1 MVQSVPAVTARPHL
15 GLDAPFVCRMFPT
28 VPSGPSAIQGMIR
41 FGTSGWRAIIADEFT
56 FDAVRRVTQAISE
69 WITKRAPGSQVI
81 VGYDTRFMAEV
92 FAAEG
97 AAIIAANGL
106 QPLLCDRATPTPAI
120 AFAVRSRGAS
130 GAINF
135 TASHNPPEYCG
146 MKFSTSD
153 GAPALP
159 EVTGEIERNI
169 LSMEGQQIPKPAQG
183 QPVESLSLVNDYL
196 SDLATKID
204 LRVIASAGLRIAYDP
219 LWGTGRGYL
228 DKALADAG
236 CGVLMLHDYRDVYFG
251 GHSPTPDAEYLRELR
266 DALLDGGYDLGISTD
281 GDADRF
287 GIIDR
292 DGSFVTPN
300 QIIAL
305 LVDYLA
311 ESRGWSDAVA
321 RSVATTHLID
331 RVAARRGI
339 EVIETPVGFKYI
351 GQLIDDDKISI
362 GGEESAGLS
371 IRGHF
376 PEKDGILACLL
387 VAEMVAKRNASL
399 RGMLAKVYSEV
410 GQVASGRIGVT
421 LTPELQ
427 QALASKLSAGA
438 NEFASHRIESV
449 NRVDGAKF
457 ILDDGSWI
465 LMRPSGTEPLVRIYA
480 EASNEQELEVLL
492 ESGRKYI
499 LG

>member
-1 MVQSVPAVTARPHL
+1 MR
-15 GLDAPFVCRMFPT
+15 
-28 VPSGPSAIQGMIR
+28 
-41 FGTSGWRAIIADEFT
+41 
-56 FDAVRRVTQAISE
+56 
-69 WITKRAPGSQVI
+69 
-81 VGYDTRFMAEV
+81 
-92 FAAEG
+92 
-97 AAIIAANGL
+97 
-106 QPLLCDRATPTPAI
+106 
-120 AFAVRSRGAS
+120 
-130 GAINF
+130 
-135 TASHNPPEYCG
+135 
-146 MKFSTSD
+146 
-153 GAPALP
+153 
-159 EVTGEIERNI
+159 
-169 LSMEGQQIPKPAQG
+169 
-183 QPVESLSLVNDYL
+183 
-196 SDLATKID
+196 
-204 LRVIASAGLRIAYDP
+204 
-219 LWGTGRGYL
+219 
-228 DKALADAG
+228 DK
-236 CGVLMLHDYRDVYFG
+236 V
-251 GHSPTPDAEYLRELR
+251 
-266 DALLDGGYDLGISTD
+266 LDGGYQLGVSTD

-287 GIIDR
+287 GIMDR

-321 RSVATTHLID
+321 RSVATTHLVD

-351 GQLIDDDKISI
+351 GQLIDDDKVSI

-371 IRGHF
+371 IRGHL

-387 VAEMVAKRNASL
+387 VAEMVAKRNVSL
-399 RGMLAKVYSEV
+399 GEMLERVYSDV
-410 GQVASGRIGVT
+410 GKIVSGRIGVK

-427 QALASKLSAGA
+427 QGLASKLAKDA
-438 NEFASHRIESV
+438 DEFAGRRVASV

-457 ILDDGSWI
+457 ILEDGSWI

>member
-1 MVQSVPAVTARPHL
+1 
-15 GLDAPFVCRMFPT
+15 
-28 VPSGPSAIQGMIR
+28 MIK

-56 FDAVRRVTQAISE
+56 FDAVRRVTQAISD
-69 WITKRAPGSQVI
+69 WIAKRAPGSQVI

-92 FAAEG
+92 FASEG

-106 QPLLCDRATPTPAI
+106 HPLLCDRATPTPAI
-120 AFAVRSRGAS
+120 AFAVRSRRAS

-135 TASHNPPEYCG
+135 TASHNPPEYSG
-146 MKFSTSD
+146 IKFSASD

-159 EVTGEIERNI
+159 EVTNEIERNI
-169 LSMEGQQIPKPAQG
+169 SSLEGKHIAKPAQG
-183 QPVESLSLVNDYL
+183 RQVESLSLVNDYL
-196 SDLATKID
+196 NDIATKID
-204 LRVIASAGLRIAYDP
+204 LRAIAGAGLRIAYDP

-228 DKALADAG
+228 DKALGDAG
-236 CGVLMLHDYRDVYFG
+236 SDVLMLHDYRDVYFG
-251 GHSPTPDAEYLRELR
+251 GHSPSPEAEYLHELR
-266 DALLDGGYDLGISTD
+266 DAVTAGGYDLGISTD

-292 DGSFVTPN
+292 DGAFVTPN

-311 ESRGWSDAVA
+311 ESRGWTDAVA
-321 RSVATTHLID
+321 RSVATTHLVD

-351 GQLIDDDKISI
+351 GQLIDEDKISL

-387 VAEMVAKRNASL
+387 VAEMVAARRASL
-399 RGMLAKVYSEV
+399 GEMLAKVYSEV
-410 GQVASGRIGVT
+410 GHVTSGRIGVP

-427 QALASKLSAGA
+427 QALPSKLSADA
-438 NEFASHRIESV
+438 NEFAGHRVVSV

-465 LMRPSGTEPLVRIYA
+465 LLRPSGTEPLVRIYA

-492 ESGRKYI
+492 ESGHKYI

>member
-1 MVQSVPAVTARPHL
+1 
-15 GLDAPFVCRMFPT
+15 
-28 VPSGPSAIQGMIR
+28 MIK

-56 FDAVRRVTQAISE
+56 FEAVRRVTQAISA
-69 WITKRAPGSQVI
+69 WISERAPGSQVI
-81 VGYDTRFMAEV
+81 IGYDTRFMAED
-92 FAAEG
+92 FAAQG
-97 AAIIAANGL
+97 ARIIAANGL
-106 QPLLCDRATPTPAI
+106 HPLLCDRATPTPAI
-120 AFAVRSRGAS
+120 AFAVRSKGAS

-135 TASHNPPEYCG
+135 TASHNPPTYCG

-159 EVTGEIERNI
+159 EVTSEIEQYIREI
-169 LSMEGQQIPKPAQG
+169 GDAELAIPASD
-183 QPVESLSLVNDYL
+183 QPIASLSLVDDYL

-204 LRVIASAGLRIAYDP
+204 IAAIVSAGLRIAFDP

-228 DKALADAG
+228 DKALTDAG
-236 CGVLMLHDYRDVYFG
+236 GDVAVIHDYRDVYFG
-251 GHSPTPDAEYLRELR
+251 GHSPEPDAEYLHELR
-266 DALLDGGYDLGISTD
+266 DKVLVDGYQLGVSTD

-287 GIIDR
+287 GILDR

-300 QIIAL
+300 QVIAL

-321 RSVATTHLID
+321 RSVATTHLVD
-331 RVAARRGI
+331 RVSARHGI

-351 GQLIDDDKISI
+351 GALIDDDKISI

-371 IRGHF
+371 IRGHL

-387 VAEMVAKRNASL
+387 VAEMVAKRNTSL
-399 RGMLAKVYSEV
+399 REMLEQVYSDV
-410 GQVASGRIGVT
+410 GTIVSGRKGVK
-421 LTPELQ
+421 LTPELHER
-427 QALASKLSAGA
+427 LASRLAEDPD
-438 NEFASHRIESV
+438 EFDGRRVASV
-449 NRVDGAKF
+449 NRIDGAKF
-457 ILDDGSWI
+457 IFEDGSWI

>member
-1 MVQSVPAVTARPHL
+1 
-15 GLDAPFVCRMFPT
+15 
-28 VPSGPSAIQGMIR
+28 MIK

-56 FDAVRRVTQAISE
+56 FEAVRRVTQAIST
-69 WITKRAPGSQVI
+69 WISKRAPGSQVI
-81 VGYDTRFMAEV
+81 VGYDTRFMAED
-92 FAAEG
+92 FAAQG
-97 AAIIAANGL
+97 ARIIAANGL
-106 QPLLCDRATPTPAI
+106 HPLLCDRATPTPAI
-120 AFAVRSRGAS
+120 AFAVRSKGAS
-130 GAINF
+130 GALNF
-135 TASHNPPEYCG
+135 TASHNPPTYCG
-146 MKFSTSD
+146 IKFSTSD

-159 EVTGEIERNI
+159 EVTSEIEEHIRS
-169 LSMEGQQIPKPAQG
+169 LEGQAIPIPAQD
-183 QPVESLSLVNDYL
+183 QAVESLSLVKDYTN
-196 SDLATKID
+196 DLASKID
-204 LRVIASAGLRIAYDP
+204 LGAIAGAGLRVAYDP

-228 DKALADAG
+228 DKMLTDAG
-236 CGVLMLHDYRDVYFG
+236 CDMVMIHDYRDVYFG
-251 GHSPTPDAEYLRELR
+251 GHSPEPDAKYLNELR
-266 DALLDGGYDLGISTD
+266 DTVLGGGYQLGVSTD
-281 GDADRF
+281 GDSDRF
-287 GIIDR
+287 GILDR
-292 DGSFVTPN
+292 DGTFVTAN

-321 RSVATTHLID
+321 RSVATTHLVD

-351 GQLIDDDKISI
+351 GALIDDDKVSI

-371 IRGHF
+371 IRGHL

-387 VAEMVAKRNASL
+387 VCEMVAKRNLAL
-399 RGMLAKVYSEV
+399 GEMLEQVYSQV
-410 GQVASGRIGVT
+410 GRVVNGRIGVK
-421 LTPELQ
+421 LTPELHHG
-427 QALASKLSAGA
+427 LADKLATDTE
-438 NEFASHRIESV
+438 EFAGRRVASV

-457 ILDDGSWI
+457 ILEDKSWI

>member
-1 MVQSVPAVTARPHL
+1 
-15 GLDAPFVCRMFPT
+15 
-28 VPSGPSAIQGMIR
+28 MIK

-56 FDAVRRVTQAISE
+56 FEAVRRVTQAISA
-69 WITKRAPGSQVI
+69 WIVEHSPGSSVI
-81 VGYDTRFMAEV
+81 IGCDTRFMAED
-92 FAAEG
+92 FAAQG
-97 AAIIAANGL
+97 ARIIAANQL
-106 QPLLCDRATPTPAI
+106 HPLLCDRATPTPAI
-120 AFAVRSRGAS
+120 AYAVRSRGAS

-135 TASHNPPEYCG
+135 TASHNPAIYCG
-146 MKFSTSD
+146 IKFSTSD

-159 EVTGEIERNI
+159 EVTQEIERHIRRLGNQEVP
-169 LSMEGQQIPKPAQG
+169 LPSPD
-183 QPVESLSLVNDYL
+183 QPIESLSLVDDYL
-196 SDLATKID
+196 HDLATKID
-204 LRVIASAGLRIAYDP
+204 MAAIASAGLRVAYDP

-228 DKALADAG
+228 DKALIDAG
-236 CGVLMLHDYRDVYFG
+236 CDVAMIHDYRDVYFG
-251 GHSPTPDAEYLRELR
+251 GHSPEPDAEYLHELR
-266 DALLDGGYDLGISTD
+266 DKVLADGRHLGVSTD

-287 GIIDR
+287 GILDR

-321 RSVATTHLID
+321 RSVATTHLVD
-331 RVAARRGI
+331 RVASRRGI
-339 EVIETPVGFKYI
+339 QVIETPVGFKYI
-351 GQLIDDDKISI
+351 GQLIDDNKVFI

-371 IRGHF
+371 IRGHI

-399 RGMLAKVYSEV
+399 GEMLEKVYAET
-410 GQVASGRIGVT
+410 GKIASGRIGVR

-427 QALASKLSAGA
+427 QQLAGKLAAGA
-438 NEFASHRIESV
+438 SDFAGRQVVSV

-457 ILDDGSWI
+457 ILEDGSWL

>member
-1 MVQSVPAVTARPHL
+1 
-15 GLDAPFVCRMFPT
+15 
-28 VPSGPSAIQGMIR
+28 MIK

-56 FDAVRRVTQAISE
+56 YGAVRRVTQAISI
-69 WITKRAPGSQVI
+69 WISERAAGSEVI
-81 VGYDTRFMAEV
+81 VGYDTRFMAED
-92 FAAEG
+92 FAAQG
-97 AAIIAANGL
+97 ARIIAANGL
-106 QPLLCDRATPTPAI
+106 RPLLCDRATPTPAI
-120 AFAVRSRGAS
+120 AFAVRSRKAS

-135 TASHNPPEYCG
+135 TASHNPPVYCG
-146 MKFSTSD
+146 IKFSTSD

-159 EVTGEIERNI
+159 EVTTAIENNI
-169 LSMEGQQIPKPAQG
+169 KNLEGQEISIPEQHP
-183 QPVESLSLVNDYL
+183 PIESLSLVNDYL

-204 LRVIASAGLRIAYDP
+204 LGVISDAGLRLAYDP

-228 DKALADAG
+228 DKILADAG
-236 CGVLMLHDYRDVYFG
+236 CDVLMLHDYRDVYFG
-251 GHSPTPDAEYLRELR
+251 GHSPEPDAEYLHELR
-266 DALLDGGYDLGISTD
+266 DRVRDGGYQLGISTD
-281 GDADRF
+281 GDSDRF
-287 GIIDR
+287 GIMDR

-300 QIIAL
+300 QTIAL

-331 RVAARRGI
+331 RLAARRGI
-339 EVIETPVGFKYI
+339 AVIETPVGFKYI
-351 GQLIDDDKISI
+351 GQLIDEDKIFI

-387 VAEMVAKRNASL
+387 VAEMVARRNASL
-399 RGMLAKVYSEV
+399 GEMFEQVYSKV
-410 GQVASGRIGVT
+410 GRLVTGRIGVK
-421 LTPELQ
+421 LTPELHQ
-427 QALASKLSAGA
+427 GLAGKLSADAEKFSGRRV
-438 NEFASHRIESV
+438 ASINRI
-449 NRVDGAKF
+449 DGAKL
-457 ILDDGSWI
+457 ILEDGSWI

-480 EASNEQELEVLL
+480 EASDERELEVLL

>member
-1 MVQSVPAVTARPHL
+1 
-15 GLDAPFVCRMFPT
+15 
-28 VPSGPSAIQGMIR
+28 MIK

-56 FDAVRRVTQAISE
+56 FDAVCRVTQAISA
-69 WITKRAPGSQVI
+69 WIVERAPGSQVI
-81 VGYDTRFMAEV
+81 VGYDTRFMAED
-92 FAAEG
+92 FAARG
-97 AAIIAANGL
+97 ARILAANKL
-106 QPLLCDRATPTPAI
+106 RPLLCDRATPTPAI
-120 AFAVRSRGAS
+120 SYAVRSKGAS

-135 TASHNPPEYCG
+135 TASHNPPTYCG
-146 MKFSTSD
+146 MKFSTPD

-159 EVTGEIERNI
+159 EVTAEIERHLRALGNQEI
-169 LSMEGQQIPKPAQG
+169 PLPVEGQPI
-183 QPVESLSLVNDYL
+183 ESLSPVDDYL
-196 SDLATKID
+196 NDLASKID
-204 LRVIASAGLRIAYDP
+204 FAAIARAGLRTAYDP

-228 DKALADAG
+228 DKAVRDAG
-236 CGVLMLHDYRDVYFG
+236 CEVAVIHDYRDVYFG
-251 GHSPTPDAEYLRELR
+251 GHSPEPDAEYLHELR
-266 DALLDGGYDLGISTD
+266 DKVVEGGYQLGLSTD

-287 GIIDR
+287 GVLDR

-311 ESRGWSDAVA
+311 ESRGWTDAVA
-321 RSVATTHLID
+321 RSVATTHLVD

-339 EVIETPVGFKYI
+339 KVIETPVGFKYL
-351 GQLIDDDKISI
+351 GQLIDEDKVAI

-387 VAEMVAKRNASL
+387 VAEMVARRNASL
-399 RGMLAKVYSEV
+399 GEMLEQIYSDV
-410 GQVASGRIGVT
+410 GRIVSGRIGVR
-421 LTPELQ
+421 LTPEVQ
-427 QALASKLSAGA
+427 QVLPSKLAVGA
-438 NEFASHRIESV
+438 NEFGRRRVVSV

-457 ILDDGSWI
+457 ILEDGSWI

-492 ESGRKYI
+492 ESGREYI

>member
-1 MVQSVPAVTARPHL
+1 
-15 GLDAPFVCRMFPT
+15 
-28 VPSGPSAIQGMIR
+28 
-41 FGTSGWRAIIADEFT
+41 
-56 FDAVRRVTQAISE
+56 
-69 WITKRAPGSQVI
+69 
-81 VGYDTRFMAEV
+81 
-92 FAAEG
+92 
-97 AAIIAANGL
+97 
-106 QPLLCDRATPTPAI
+106 
-120 AFAVRSRGAS
+120 
-130 GAINF
+130 
-135 TASHNPPEYCG
+135 
-146 MKFSTSD
+146 MKFSTAD

-159 EVTGEIERNI
+159 EVTVEIEQHIRALENQALPI
-169 LSMEGQQIPKPAQG
+169 PSQDQQI
-183 QPVESLSLVNDYL
+183 ESLSLVDDYL
-196 SDLATKID
+196 NDLAGKID
-204 LRVIASAGLRIAYDP
+204 FAAIASAGLRTAYDP

-228 DKALADAG
+228 DKALTNAG
-236 CGVLMLHDYRDVYFG
+236 CEVAMIHDYRDVYFG
-251 GHSPTPDAEYLRELR
+251 GHSPEPDAEYLHELR
-266 DALLDGGYDLGISTD
+266 DTVVEGGYHLGLSTD

-287 GIIDR
+287 GILDR

-311 ESRGWSDAVA
+311 ESRGWNDAVA
-321 RSVATTHLID
+321 RSVATTHLVD
-331 RVAARRGI
+331 RVAAKRGI
-339 EVIETPVGFKYI
+339 DVIETPVGFKYI
-351 GQLIDDDKISI
+351 GQLIDDDKVSI

-387 VAEMVAKRNASL
+387 VAEMVARRNMSL
-399 RGMLAKVYSEV
+399 GEMLERVYSDV
-410 GQVASGRIGVT
+410 GRVISGRIGVR

-427 QALASKLSAGA
+427 QGLASKLAAGVD
-438 NEFASHRIESV
+438 EFGGRQVVSV

-457 ILDDGSWI
+457 ILEDGSWI

>member
-1 MVQSVPAVTARPHL
+1 
-15 GLDAPFVCRMFPT
+15 
-28 VPSGPSAIQGMIR
+28 MIK

-56 FDAVRRVTQAISE
+56 FDAVRHVTQAIADWVSQ
-69 WITKRAPGSQVI
+69 RAPGSQVVI
-81 VGYDTRFMAEV
+81 GYDTRFMAEA

-106 QPLLCDRATPTPAI
+106 HPLLCDRATPTPAI

-130 GAINF
+130 GALNF

-146 MKFSTSD
+146 IKFSASD

-159 EVTGEIERNI
+159 EVTTEIERNI
-169 LSMEGQQIPKPAQG
+169 ASLAARDIPKPDKGG
-183 QPVESLSLVNDYL
+183 QKVESLALVDDYL
-196 SDLATKID
+196 KDLATKINFQAVAD
-204 LRVIASAGLRIAYDP
+204 AGLRVAYDP

-228 DKALADAG
+228 DKALSDAG
-236 CGVLMLHDYRDVYFG
+236 CEVLMLHDYRDVYFG
-251 GHSPTPDAEYLRELR
+251 GHSPTPEEEYLHELR
-266 DALLDGGYDLGISTD
+266 NTVKDGGYQLGISTD

-292 DGSFVTPN
+292 DGTFITPN

-311 ESRGWSDAVA
+311 DSRGWSDAVA
-321 RSVATTHLID
+321 RSVATTHLVD

-351 GQLIDDDKISI
+351 GQLIDENKIAI

-371 IRGHF
+371 IRGHL

-387 VAEMVAKRNASL
+387 VAEMVATRNASL
-399 RGMLAKVYSEV
+399 GEMLEKVYSEV
-410 GQVASGRIGVT
+410 GYVASGRIGVK

-427 QALASKLSAGA
+427 QALPGKLSAGA
-438 NEFASHRIESV
+438 NEFGGHRVTSV
-449 NRVDGAKF
+449 NRIDGAKF

-480 EASNEQELEVLL
+480 ESSNEQGLEVLL
-492 ESGRKYI
+492 ESGNKYI

>member
-1 MVQSVPAVTARPHL
+1 MVESGLLQVRIPTWAFPPRTNAGYSDGPPH
-15 GLDAPFVCRMFPT
+15 
-28 VPSGPSAIQGMIR
+28 GPSANQRMIK

-56 FDAVRRVTQAISE
+56 FAAVRLVTQAISA
-69 WITKRAPGSQVI
+69 WISKRAPDSQVI
-81 VGYDTRFMAEV
+81 VGYDTRFMAED
-92 FAAEG
+92 FAAQG
-97 AAIIAANGL
+97 ARIVAANGL
-106 QPLLCDRATPTPAI
+106 RPLLCDRATPTPAI

-135 TASHNPPEYCG
+135 TASHNPPRYCG
-146 MKFSTSD
+146 IKFSTSD

-159 EVTGEIERNI
+159 EVTSAIEQNIRN
-169 LSMEGQQIPKPAQG
+169 LEDQVIPLPTED
-183 QPVESLSLVNDYL
+183 QPVESLSLVNDYAN
-196 SDLATKID
+196 DLAAKID
-204 LRVIASAGLRIAYDP
+204 LSVIASAGLRVAYDP

-228 DKALADAG
+228 DKILTDAG
-236 CGVLMLHDYRDVYFG
+236 CDVVMIHDYRDVYFG
-251 GHSPTPDAEYLRELR
+251 GHSPEPAAEYLHEMR
-266 DALLDGGYDLGISTD
+266 DKVLDGGYHLGVSTD
-281 GDADRF
+281 GDSDRF

-311 ESRGWSDAVA
+311 DSRGWSDAVA
-321 RSVATTHLID
+321 RSVATTHLVD

-339 EVIETPVGFKYI
+339 KVIETPVGFKYI
-351 GQLIDDDKISI
+351 GALIDDDKVSI

-371 IRGHF
+371 IRGHL

-387 VAEMVAKRNASL
+387 VAEMVAKRNVSL
-399 RGMLAKVYSEV
+399 GEMLGQLYSEV
-410 GQVASGRIGVT
+410 GRVVNGRIGVK

-427 QALASKLSAGA
+427 QGLAVKLAAGGD
-438 NEFASHRIESV
+438 EFAGRRVASV
-449 NRVDGAKF
+449 NRLDGAKF
-457 ILDDGSWI
+457 ILEDGSWI

>member
-1 MVQSVPAVTARPHL
+1 
-15 GLDAPFVCRMFPT
+15 
-28 VPSGPSAIQGMIR
+28 MIR

-56 FDAVRRVTQAISE
+56 FDAVRHVTQAIAD
-69 WITKRAPGSQVI
+69 WISNRAPGSQVI
-81 VGYDTRFMAEV
+81 IGYDTRFMAEV

-97 AAIIAANGL
+97 AAILAANGL
-106 QPLLCDRATPTPAI
+106 HPLLCDRATPTPAV
-120 AFAVRSRGAS
+120 AFGVRSRGAS

-146 MKFSTSD
+146 IKFSSSD

-159 EVTGEIERNI
+159 EVTSEIERNI
-169 LSMEGQQIPKPAQG
+169 SGLEGRHIPKPGPG
-183 QPVESLSLVNDYL
+183 QKVESLALVNDYL
-196 SDLATKID
+196 NDLASKINF
-204 LRVIASAGLRIAYDP
+204 RAIANAGLRVAYDP

-228 DKALADAG
+228 DKALADAD
-236 CGVLMLHDYRDVYFG
+236 CNVLMLHDYRDVYFG
-251 GHSPTPDAEYLRELR
+251 GHSPTPEAEYLHELR
-266 DALLDGGYDLGISTD
+266 EVVTGGGYHLGISTD

-292 DGSFVTPN
+292 DGTFVTPN

-311 ESRGWSDAVA
+311 DSRGWSDAVA
-321 RSVATTHLID
+321 RSVATTHLVD

-351 GQLIDDDKISI
+351 GQLIDENKISI

-371 IRGHF
+371 IRGHL

-387 VAEMVAKRNASL
+387 VAEMVATRNASL
-399 RGMLAKVYSEV
+399 SEMLDKLYSEV
-410 GQVASGRIGVT
+410 GYVASGRIGLT

-427 QALASKLSAGA
+427 QALPAKLSAGA
-438 NEFASHRIESV
+438 NEFAGHRVTSV
-449 NRVDGAKF
+449 NRIDGAKF

-480 EASNEQELEVLL
+480 ESSNEQELEVLL
-492 ESGRKYI
+492 ESGNKYI

>member
-1 MVQSVPAVTARPHL
+1 
-15 GLDAPFVCRMFPT
+15 
-28 VPSGPSAIQGMIR
+28 MIK
-41 FGTSGWRAIIADEFT
+41 FGTSGWRAVIADEFT
-56 FDAVRRVTQAISE
+56 FAAVRCVTQAISS
-69 WITKRAPGSQVI
+69 WISKRAPGSQVI
-81 VGYDTRFMAEV
+81 VGYDTRFMAED
-92 FAAEG
+92 FAAQG
-97 AAIIAANGL
+97 ASIIAANGL
-106 QPLLCDRATPTPAI
+106 RPLLCDRATPTPAI
-120 AFAVRSRGAS
+120 SFAVRSRGAS

-135 TASHNPPEYCG
+135 TASHNPPIYCG
-146 MKFSTSD
+146 IKFSTSD

-159 EVTGEIERNI
+159 EVTGEIEQNI
-169 LSMEGQQIPKPAQG
+169 RALEGKEIPLPAPG
-183 QPVESLSLVNDYL
+183 QRVENLSLVDDYL
-196 SDLATKID
+196 NDLSKKIN
-204 LRVIASAGLRIAYDP
+204 LSTIVNAGLRVAIDP

-228 DKALADAG
+228 DKILTGAG
-236 CGVLMLHDYRDVYFG
+236 CDVKMIHDYRDVYFG
-251 GHSPTPDAEYLRELR
+251 GHSPEPDAEYLHELR
-266 DALLDGGYDLGISTD
+266 DEVVGGGYHLGLATD

-300 QIIAL
+300 QTIAL

-311 ESRGWSDAVA
+311 ESRGWNDAVA
-321 RSVATTHLID
+321 RSVATTHLVD

-339 EVIETPVGFKYI
+339 EVLETPVGFKYI
-351 GQLIDDDKISI
+351 GQLIDEDRVAI

-371 IRGHF
+371 IRGHY

-387 VAEMVAKRNASL
+387 VAEMVASRKTSL
-399 RGMLAKVYSEV
+399 GEMLDQVFSKVGKV
-410 GQVASGRIGVT
+410 VSGRIGVT

-427 QALASKLSAGA
+427 QELAGRLASDPEQFAGRRVA
-438 NEFASHRIESV
+438 SV

-457 ILDDGSWI
+457 ILEDGSWI
-465 LMRPSGTEPLVRIYA
+465 LMRPSGTEPLVRVYA

>member
-1 MVQSVPAVTARPHL
+1 
-15 GLDAPFVCRMFPT
+15 
-28 VPSGPSAIQGMIR
+28 MIK

-56 FDAVRRVTQAISE
+56 FDAVRHVTQAIVN
-69 WITKRAPGSQVI
+69 WIGSHSPVSSVI
-81 VGYDTRFMAEV
+81 VGYDTRFMAET
-92 FAAEG
+92 FAEQSAKL
-97 AAIIAANGL
+97 IAAAGL
-106 QPLLCDRATPTPAI
+106 HPLLTDRATPTPAV
-120 AFAVRSRGAS
+120 AFAIRSRGAS
-130 GAINF
+130 GGINF
-135 TASHNPPEYCG
+135 TASHNPPTYCG

-159 EVTGEIERNI
+159 EITEEIEREIAKLEKQVIATPNTN
-169 LSMEGQQIPKPAQG
+169 
-183 QPVESLSLVNDYL
+183 QPIESLTLVEEYL
-196 SDLATKID
+196 GDLAKKID
-204 LRVIASAGLRIAYDP
+204 LSAIAKAGIRVAYDP

-228 DKALADAG
+228 NKALIDAG
-236 CGVLMLHDYRDVYFG
+236 CDVRTIHDYRDVYFG
-251 GHSPTPDAEYLRELR
+251 GHSPTPEGEYLIELR
-266 DALLDGGYDLGISTD
+266 NTVLRDHCHLGLSTD

-292 DGSFVTPN
+292 DGSFITPN

-311 ESRGWSDAVA
+311 ESRGWTDAVA
-321 RSVATTHLID
+321 RSVATTHLVD
-331 RVAARRGI
+331 RVAAKRGI
-339 EVIETPVGFKYI
+339 KVIETPVGFKYI
-351 GQLIDDDKISI
+351 GKLIDDNAISI

-387 VAEMVAKRNASL
+387 VCEMVAKRGASL
-399 RGMLAKVYSEV
+399 NEMLEQTYSQV
-410 GQVASGRIGVT
+410 GTVVTGRIGVE
-421 LTPELQ
+421 LTPELKTG
-427 QALASKLSAGA
+427 LASKLSAGPS
-438 NEFASHRIESV
+438 EFANHRVSSID
-449 NRVDGAKF
+449 RIDGAKF

-465 LMRPSGTEPLVRIYA
+465 LMRPSGTEPLVRVYA

>member
-1 MVQSVPAVTARPHL
+1 
-15 GLDAPFVCRMFPT
+15 
-28 VPSGPSAIQGMIR
+28 MIK

-56 FDAVRRVTQAISE
+56 FDAVRLVTQAISN
-69 WITKRAPGSQVI
+69 WLVNRAPASRVI

-92 FAAEG
+92 FAAES
-97 AAIIAANGL
+97 ARIVASNGL
-106 QPLLCDRATPTPAI
+106 VPLLTDRATPTPAI
-120 AFAVRSRGAS
+120 AFAVRSRAAS

-135 TASHNPPEYCG
+135 TASHNPPTYCG

-159 EVTGEIERNI
+159 EITQEIEREI
-169 LSMEGQQIPKPAQG
+169 AKLESKSIAAAAEDLS
-183 QPVESLSLVNDYL
+183 VESLSLVNDYL
-196 SDLATKID
+196 NDLAAKID
-204 LRVIASAGLRIAYDP
+204 LRSIATAGLRIAYDP

-236 CGVLMLHDYRDVYFG
+236 CEVLTIHDYRDVYFG
-251 GHSPTPDAEYLRELR
+251 GHSPTPEAEYLGTLR
-266 DALLDGGYDLGISTD
+266 DTVVGGSYDLGLSTD

-311 ESRGWSDAVA
+311 ESRGWTDAVA
-321 RSVATTHLID
+321 RSVATTHLVD

-339 EVIETPVGFKYI
+339 KVIETPVGFKYI
-351 GQLIDDDKISI
+351 GKLIDAGEVSI

-371 IRGHF
+371 IRGHL

-399 RGMLAKVYSEV
+399 SEMLEHLYSQV
-410 GQVASGRIGVT
+410 GTLVSGRIGVE
-421 LTPELQ
+421 LTSELQ
-427 QALASKLSAGA
+427 SSLARKLSSGAG
-438 NEFASHRIESV
+438 EFASRRVASV
-449 NRVDGAKF
+449 NRIDGAKF
-457 ILDDGSWI
+457 ILEDGSWI
-465 LMRPSGTEPLVRIYA
+465 LMRPSGTEPLVRVYA

>member
-1 MVQSVPAVTARPHL
+1 
-15 GLDAPFVCRMFPT
+15 
-28 VPSGPSAIQGMIR
+28 MIK

-56 FDAVRRVTQAISE
+56 FGAVRRVTQAISV
-69 WITKRAPGSQVI
+69 WISKRAPGSKVI
-81 VGYDTRFMAEV
+81 IGYDTRFMAED
-92 FAAEG
+92 FAAQG
-97 AAIIAANGL
+97 ARVIAANGL

-120 AFAVRSRGAS
+120 AFAVRSRRAS

-135 TASHNPPEYCG
+135 TASHNPPVYCG

-159 EVTGEIERNI
+159 EVTGEIEQNI
-169 LSMEGQQIPKPAQG
+169 KKLEGQEIPIPAQD
-183 QPVESLSLVNDYL
+183 QPIDRLSVVNDYL
-196 SDLATKID
+196 NDLATKLDIKA
-204 LRVIASAGLRIAYDP
+204 IAGAGLRVAYDP

-228 DKALADAG
+228 DKILSDAG
-236 CGVLMLHDYRDVYFG
+236 CDVAMIHDYRDVYFG
-251 GHSPTPDAEYLRELR
+251 GHSPEPDAEYLHELR
-266 DALLDGGYDLGISTD
+266 DKVSAGGYQLGVSTD

-305 LVDYLA
+305 LVGYLA

-321 RSVATTHLID
+321 RSVATTHLVD
-331 RVAARRGI
+331 RVAERRGI
-339 EVIETPVGFKYI
+339 KVIETPVGFKYI
-351 GQLIDDDKISI
+351 GQLIDEDKVSV

-387 VAEMVAKRNASL
+387 VAEMVANRNASL
-399 RGMLAKVYSEV
+399 GEMLDQVYSEV
-410 GQVASGRIGVT
+410 GTLVSGRLGVK

-427 QALASKLSAGA
+427 QGLDGKLAAGA
-438 NEFASHRIESV
+438 DEFAGHRVASV
-449 NRVDGAKF
+449 NRIDGVKF
-457 ILDDGSWI
+457 ILEDGSWI

-480 EASNEQELEVLL
+480 EASDEQELEVLL

>member
-1 MVQSVPAVTARPHL
+1 
-15 GLDAPFVCRMFPT
+15 
-28 VPSGPSAIQGMIR
+28 MIK

-56 FDAVRRVTQAISE
+56 FEAVRRVTQAISN
-69 WITKRAPGSQVI
+69 WISRRAPGSQVI
-81 VGYDTRFMAEV
+81 VGYDTRFMAED
-92 FAAEG
+92 FAAQG
-97 AAIIAANGL
+97 ASIIAANGL
-106 QPLLCDRATPTPAI
+106 HPLLCDRATPTPAI
-120 AFAVRSRGAS
+120 AFAVRSRAAS

-135 TASHNPPEYCG
+135 TASHNPPVYCG

-159 EVTGEIERNI
+159 EVTSEIEQNI
-169 LSMEGQQIPKPAQG
+169 RELEGKTIHAPAYD
-183 QPVESLSLVNDYL
+183 QPVESLSLVDDYAR
-196 SDLATKID
+196 DLAAKVD
-204 LRVIASAGLRIAYDP
+204 LGAIANAGLRVAYDP

-228 DKALADAG
+228 DKMLTDAG
-236 CGVLMLHDYRDVYFG
+236 CDVVMIHDFRDVYFG
-251 GHSPTPDAEYLRELR
+251 GHSPEPDEEYLHELR
-266 DALLDGGYDLGISTD
+266 DTMLAGGYQLGVSTD
-281 GDADRF
+281 GDSDRF
-287 GIIDR
+287 GFLDR

-321 RSVATTHLID
+321 RSVATTHLVD
-331 RVAARRGI
+331 RVAGRRGI
-339 EVIETPVGFKYI
+339 RVIETPVGFKYI
-351 GQLIDDDKISI
+351 GALIDDDKVSI

-371 IRGHF
+371 IRGHL

-399 RGMLAKVYSEV
+399 REMLEKVYSDV
-410 GQVASGRIGVT
+410 GKIVNGRIGVR

-427 QALASKLSAGA
+427 RGLANRLADDAEGFAGRRVA
-438 NEFASHRIESV
+438 SV
-449 NRVDGAKF
+449 NRIDGAKF